1 MKYVGAHVS
10 AGGGVQNA
18 PLNAARVGA
27 RALALFTRNQRRWH
41 APPLSR
47 DAVSD
52 FRRNL
57 AAAGIRPEHVLPHD
71 SYLINLAHPD
81 AEALTRSRAAFRDE
95 LDRCRILGLK
105 LLNFHPGNH
114 LGRSSEEDALARVA
128 DSLNRALEQVPGI
141 TAVIETTAGQGTS
154 LGWRFEH
161 LARILEQVA
170 HRGRVGVCIDTCHI
184 WASGYD
190 IGSRKGYEATFSEF
204 DAIVGLPFLR
214 AMHLNDSRTPR
225 NSRVDRHASL
235 GDGTL
240 GWRPFEWIMQDP
252 RFDDMP
258 LILETTDPDRW
269 SGEIRRLYRL
279 AAKRKTRT

>member
-10 AGGGVQNA
+10 ASGGVQNA
-18 PLNAARVGA
+18 PLNAARIGA
-27 RALALFTRNQRRWH
+27 RAMALFTRNQRRWQV
-41 APPLSR
+41 PPLSR
-47 DAVSD
+47 DAVRG
-52 FRRNL
+52 FRHNL
-57 AAAGIRPEHVLPHD
+57 AVAGIRPEHVLPHD
-71 SYLINLAHPD
+71 SYLINLAHPVAD
-81 AEALTRSRAAFRDE
+81 TLRRSRAAFEDE
-95 LDRCRILGLK
+95 LARCQMLGLK

-114 LGRSSEEDALARVA
+114 LGKSSEKDALARVA
-128 DSLNRALEQVPGI
+128 DSLNRALDKVAGI

-154 LGWRFEH
+154 LGWRFED

-170 HRGRVGVCIDTCHI
+170 HPGRVGVCIDTCHI
-184 WASGYD
+184 WAAGYD

-204 DAIVGLPFLR
+204 DAIVGLPLLC
-214 AMHLNDSRTPR
+214 AMHLNDSLTPQG
-225 NSRVDRHASL
+225 SHVDRHACL

-240 GWRPFEWIMQDP
+240 GWQPFEWIMKDP

-269 SGEIRRLYRL
+269 PEEIRRLYRF

>member
-10 AGGGVQNA
+10 ASGGVQNA
-18 PLNAARVGA
+18 PSNAARIGA
-27 RALALFTRNQRRWH
+27 RAMALFTRNQRRWH

-47 DAVSD
+47 DAVTG
-52 FRRNL
+52 FRQNL

-81 AEALTRSRAAFRDE
+81 ADALRRSRAAFEDE
-95 LDRCRILGLK
+95 LARCRMLGLK

-114 LGRSSEEDALARVA
+114 LGKSSEKDALARVA
-128 DSLNRALEQVPGI
+128 DSLNRALDKVPGI
-141 TAVIETTAGQGTS
+141 TAVIETTAGQGTA
-154 LGWRFEH
+154 LGWRFED
-161 LARILEQVA
+161 LARILEQVV
-170 HRGRVGVCIDTCHI
+170 HPGRVGICIDTCHI

-190 IGSRKGYEATFSEF
+190 IGSREGYEATFSEF
-204 DAIVGLPFLR
+204 DAVVGLPLLR
-214 AMHLNDSRTPR
+214 AMHLNDSRTPQG
-225 NSRVDRHASL
+225 SRVDRHACL

-240 GWRPFEWIMQDP
+240 GWQPFEWIMRDP

-269 SGEIRRLYRL
+269 PEEIRRLYRF
-279 AAKRKTRT
+279 AAKRKNRT